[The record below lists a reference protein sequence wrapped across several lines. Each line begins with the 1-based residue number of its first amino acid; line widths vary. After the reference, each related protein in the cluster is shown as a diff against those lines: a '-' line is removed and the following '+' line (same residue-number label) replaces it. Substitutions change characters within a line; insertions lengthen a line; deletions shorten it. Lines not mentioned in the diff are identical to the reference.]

1 MKLLVHTT
9 LILTFGMEAG
19 RSADRNLRDAA
30 LHAPT
35 SFADIH
41 AKFQQM
47 QENTKNE
54 LQKLTSFKISPSTFI
69 QEANGKDN
77 TYDDLDAKLKAIQ
90 ERTKAQLAKISG
102 ETASPSSFIEEGAP
116 DSFADLDAKLK
127 ALEEKTKAE
136 LAKLQSD
143 TAAPSSFV
151 EEGTP
156 DSFADIDAKLKAL
169 EEKTKAELAKLQS
182 DTAAPSSFVEESDAE
197 NPGSALLHLIHD
209 GGAEHIKE
217 RATEEASHAV
227 QLKEATSQDL
237 AARHMAFIE
246 GLKGIAEPLK
256 SRLGKKI
263 AEEDEERKHT
273 EEELS
278 RMRSERAADS
288 LASSFLQENDG
299 EGMHGFTGFHGRRY
313 KEQSEEMKDE
323 EAKAEEAEAGVD
335 KIRHKLAEQLKAAQ
349 AGVDQFGEELKDAD
363 SAPTTSRQLDQLR
376 KELKSRA

>member
-1 MKLLVHTT
+1 M
-9 LILTFGMEAG
+9 
-19 RSADRNLRDAA
+19 
-30 LHAPT
+30 
-35 SFADIH
+35 
-41 AKFQQM
+41 
-47 QENTKNE
+47 
-54 LQKLTSFKISPSTFI
+54 
-69 QEANGKDN
+69 
-77 TYDDLDAKLKAIQ
+77 
-90 ERTKAQLAKISG
+90 
-102 ETASPSSFIEEGAP
+102 
-116 DSFADLDAKLK
+116 
-127 ALEEKTKAE
+127 AE

-143 TAAPSSFV
+143 TAAPSSFAEENSKARMGLEAKLQQLHKQARAALAVNTGRWLPRAMSKLGAAPSSFADVDPSDIV
-151 EEGTP
+151 ELNEVDAFLGNEAKSAQQQLAKMKRDMHHAEEEHPTIEDSSAEYEKEHGLSHGLPSSFVEVGAP
-156 DSFADIDAKLKAL
+156 DSFADLDAKLKAL

-217 RATEEASHAV
+217 RAAEEASHAV

-278 RMRSERAADS
+278 RMRSEHAADS

-299 EGMHGFTGFHGRRY
+299 DGMHGFTGFHGRRY

-323 EAKAEEAEAGVD
+323 EGKAEEAEAGVD

-363 SAPTTSRQLDQLR
+363 SAPTTSPQLDQLR